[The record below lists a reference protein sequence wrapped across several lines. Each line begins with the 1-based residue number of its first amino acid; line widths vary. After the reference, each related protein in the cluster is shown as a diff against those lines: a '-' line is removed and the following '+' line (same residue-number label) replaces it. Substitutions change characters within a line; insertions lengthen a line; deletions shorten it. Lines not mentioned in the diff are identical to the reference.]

1 MSNEVAKTEEAK
13 VPAFMSEMY
22 EDAGAGFEN
31 VSQEDIR
38 IPLVKIAQALSPQT
52 KKNKAEYIEGLEE
65 GIAFNSA
72 NNKIYPNGFKFI
84 PVYYSKTYLEWVPQ
98 SKGGGLAGVHGPEI
112 LRETRKDAEGKDMLA
127 NGNEVVTYAQWFGLI
142 LNEDG
147 CVDQVVIPMKG
158 AAHKP
163 SRNIMTVLK
172 ALMIDGPKGKFNPP
186 LYFNVLNF
194 TTVAETNKNNQD
206 YFNWKIVREGDINSL
221 SNAGEVYGICKN
233 LFNSIK
239 DGTVKAAEDVAEVQA
254 GADED
259 IPF

>member
-1 MSNEVAKTEEAK
+1 MSNEVTKKEENL
-13 VPAFMSEMY
+13 PAFMNEMY

-31 VSQEDIR
+31 VNQDDIR
-38 IPLVKIAQALSPQT
+38 IPLVKIAQALSPQI
-52 KKNKAEYIEGLEE
+52 KPNKAEYIQGLVEGVP
-65 GIAFNSA
+65 FNSA

-98 SKGGGLAGVHGPEI
+98 SKGGGLAGVHGPDI
-112 LRETRKDAEGKDMLA
+112 LKQTTKDEQGRDMLQ
-127 NGNEVVTYAQWFGLI
+127 NGNEVVTYAQWYGLI
-142 LNEDG
+142 LNDDG
-147 CVDQVVIPMKG
+147 VVDQVVIPMKG

-172 ALMIDGPKGKFNPP
+172 ALLIDGPKGKFNPP
-186 LYFNVLNF
+186 LYFNILNF

-206 YFNWKIVREGDINSL
+206 YFNWKIVRESDINSL
-221 SNAGEVYGICKN
+221 PNSAEVYTICKN

-239 DGTVKAAEDVAEVQA
+239 EGTVKAADDIDSNT
-254 GADED
+254 DED

>member
-1 MSNEVAKTEEAK
+1 MSTEVAKKEENL
-13 VPAFMSEMY
+13 PAFMNEMY

-31 VSQEDIR
+31 VSQDDIR
-38 IPLVKIAQALSPQT
+38 IPLVKIAQALTPQI
-52 KKNKAEYIEGLEE
+52 KPNKAEYIEGLVE
-65 GIAFNSA
+65 GIPFNSA
-72 NNKIYPNGFKFI
+72 TNRIYPDGFKFI
-84 PVYYSKTYLEWVPQ
+84 PVYYSKTYLEWIPQ

-112 LRETRKDAEGKDMLA
+112 LTKTKKDDQGRDMLP

-147 CVDQVVIPMKG
+147 VVDQVVIPMKG

-186 LYFNVLNF
+186 LYFNILKF
-194 TTVAETNKNNQD
+194 STVMETNKNNQD
-206 YFNWKIVREGDINSL
+206 YFNWKITREGDINSL
-221 SNAGEVYGICKN
+221 KNSAEVYGICKN

-239 DGTVKAAEDVAEVQA
+239 DGTVKAAEDVAESQSAV
-254 GADED
+254 DED

>member
-1 MSNEVAKTEEAK
+1 MSNEVTKKEENL
-13 VPAFMSEMY
+13 PAFMSEMY
-22 EDAGAGFEN
+22 EDAGVGFEN
-31 VSQEDIR
+31 VTQEDIR
-38 IPLVKIAQALSPQT
+38 IPLVKIAQALSPQI
-52 KKNKAEYIEGLEE
+52 KPNKAEYIQGLVEGVP
-65 GIAFNSA
+65 FNSA
-72 NNKIYPNGFKFI
+72 TNKIYPNGFKFI

-98 SKGGGLAGVHGPEI
+98 SKGGGLAGSHGPDI
-112 LRETRKDAEGKDMLA
+112 LKQTTKNEQGQDILP

-147 CVDQVVIPMKG
+147 AVDQVVIPMKG

-172 ALMIDGPKGKFNPP
+172 ALLIDGPKGKFNPP
-186 LYFNVLNF
+186 LYFNILNF

-206 YFNWKIVREGDINSL
+206 YFNWKIIRDGDINSL
-221 SNAGEVYGICKN
+221 PNCSEVYTVCRN

-239 DGTVKAAEDVAEVQA
+239 EGTVKAAEDSESSNN
-254 GADED
+254 ED